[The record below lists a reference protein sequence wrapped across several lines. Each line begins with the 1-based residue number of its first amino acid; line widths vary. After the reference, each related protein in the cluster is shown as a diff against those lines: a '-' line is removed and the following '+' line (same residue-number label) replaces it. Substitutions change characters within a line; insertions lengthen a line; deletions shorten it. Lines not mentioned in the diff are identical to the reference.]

1 MLGCGTRALGVR
13 HVVGGRW
20 ERLRLGRFWGLA
32 PYYRVW
38 LWWFC
43 ICRVSL
49 VVYEWMGQVPQN
61 LPYIYKEYSST
72 LFVLCKETRNLA
84 FLLNIFLKKACVI
97 FKNVLPLHPLS
108 GTKLPVSV
116 MKEFIERFT

>member
-1 MLGCGTRALGVR
+1 M
-13 HVVGGRW
+13 GGR
-20 ERLRLGRFWGLA
+20 LRVLGKLLGAGFIFIMPDHRF
-32 PYYRVW
+32 
-38 LWWFC
+38 
-43 ICRVSL
+43 ISL
-49 VVYEWMGQVPQN
+49 
-61 LPYIYKEYSST
+61 YIYKVYSPSLRT
-72 LFVLCKETRNLA
+72 LCKETRNLA